1 MQASRRCGAG
11 ARASRLHPPTRC
23 LPRLACRRA
32 ARPRSRRTGLR
43 GRRLI
48 WPRPAVAGG
57 ASPSVSYPGKRA
69 VMIGAVVVLATA
81 TGNDTPCATVA
92 HSRRSDRVFAV
103 IPAVSDRQE
112 LFPVREHPPV
122 LRVREWSARLD
133 ESERAARLGRKL
145 LEAYFGA
152 ARSREPE
159 EGESG
164 EREAQVLGA
173 SGSTSRNLRPSS
185 SSCYSSTGLGARTS
199 RSCAHCVLG
208 KAITS
213 GMESAPAMS
222 ATMRSR
228 PKAMPPCG
236 GAPYWRL
243 SSRKPNLL

>member
-1 MQASRRCGAG
+1 MTTRTETGSLWLMLPGKGSGAGAYGRHRGTPRRRACRERPRTGPQTSSRRSTPPGRRAGQAACPPGSGHGPRPRARKDRCGNLRERPSSRRTTLEMRASWRCGAG

-57 ASPSVSYPGKRA
+57 ASPSVSYPGEGA
-69 VMIGAVVVLATA
+69 VMIGAVVVLAAA

-92 HSRRSDRVFAV
+92 QSRRSDRVFAV

-122 LRVREWSARLD
+122 LRVRERSARLD

-152 ARSREPE
+152 A
-159 EGESG
+159 
-164 EREAQVLGA
+164 
-173 SGSTSRNLRPSS
+173 
-185 SSCYSSTGLGARTS
+185 
-199 RSCAHCVLG
+199 
-208 KAITS
+208 
-213 GMESAPAMS
+213 
-222 ATMRSR
+222 
-228 PKAMPPCG
+228 
-236 GAPYWRL
+236 
-243 SSRKPNLL
+243 